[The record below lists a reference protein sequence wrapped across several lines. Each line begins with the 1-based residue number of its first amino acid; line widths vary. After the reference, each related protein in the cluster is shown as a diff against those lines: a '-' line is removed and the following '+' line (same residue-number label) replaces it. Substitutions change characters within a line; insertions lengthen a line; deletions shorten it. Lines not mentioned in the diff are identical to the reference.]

1 MSLNFCCEE
10 LKKLFNNEEKK
21 GRFCM
26 NYLQNMFDG
35 YIEKRLNAR
44 FQKLVASGLYARDV
58 VAVKLRNEERERLAL
73 LCVCKKQVYV
83 VVSVN
88 NKKANSLS
96 YFEMLGHNVQS
107 KKGIILE
114 KKNNWIELHGS
125 YEGYKAPLIVAQD
138 VEINSLPLR

>member
-1 MSLNFCCEE
+1 MN
-10 LKKLFNNEEKK
+10 LKSKLDE
-21 GRFCM
+21 C
-26 NYLQNMFDG
+26 
-35 YIEKRLNAR
+35 IEKRLNAR

-73 LCVCKKQVYV
+73 LCVCKKKVYV

-88 NKKANSLS
+88 SKKTNSLS

-107 KKGIILE
+107 KKGVILE
-114 KKNNWIELHGS
+114 KKDNWIELHGS

-138 VEINSLPLR
+138 VEIK

>member
-1 MSLNFCCEE
+1 M
-10 LKKLFNNEEKK
+10 
-21 GRFCM
+21 
-26 NYLQNMFDG
+26 
-35 YIEKRLNAR
+35 
-44 FQKLVASGLYARDV
+44 
-58 VAVKLRNEERERLAL
+58 
-73 LCVCKKQVYV
+73 CVCKKQVYV